1 MKKVFALLLTAA
13 LLLAAILVVT
23 LTAVG
28 FANRGKI
35 IDAQGAELTYET
47 DGQTFHLA
55 LSFESQGGAPFFG
68 QPLFTVEVREDE
80 TRGQMTSSRV
90 FVDNGGGVD
99 KKNEFLALVDH
110 YEVTT
115 TPCDGITLLQIDE
128 TCIPTNSNAAIE
140 AIPSYHTEQLK
151 EGEGDV
157 IWMIYLKNGDTLR
170 LHPAVFR
177 GKRNRRYTDRARFY
191 GDAPVATGREV
202 AAGQPVAYS
211 VEISRDEAPWLWQG
225 RVKLDAEREGEGCCE
240 VEPMPAAHIGHFAYV
255 PPFSPALAPVA
266 DNTGKAGELQRNNP
280 VLQHISKYRPYDGS
294 PMEGA
299 LLVHF
304 PLDKHTL
311 LLDFRDNA
319 ATLDRIV
326 SITKAIMADSTSAVK
341 IIQIVGLASVDGPMR
356 HNIALAGRR
365 VKVLKDYVQGKVATP
380 DSLYET
386 VNGGE
391 GWPQLRRSIAAGSS
405 PWRDRLLS
413 IIDNEPNADRREQMI
428 KRLDG
433 RRAYRWLKDSVLGDQ
448 RNSGYMRI
456 YYDYK
461 PDTVAAVINRATE
474 LLGQGRADEARRMLL
489 TVSRDERSHN
499 ALGVACYMTGR
510 RDEAIG
516 WLRRAADKGNAD
528 ARENLRQYEA
538 IRKAEELNK

>member
-1 MKKVFALLLTAA
+1 MDRRNIKRDLTARVVLSIALLLFYNSVVAA
-13 LLLAAILVVT
+13 SPLLPQVSLPT
-23 LTAVG
+23 GEGRGGAVG
-28 FANRGKI
+28 FE
-35 IDAQGAELTYET
+35 GASQDSARLRLTFT
-47 DGQTFHLA
+47 
-55 LSFESQGGAPFFG
+55 LSEA
-68 QPLFTVEVREDE
+68 D
-80 TRGQMTSSRV
+80 RV
-90 FVDNGGGVD
+90 GSDYSVWATPRLTNGR
-99 KKNEFLALVDH
+99 
-110 YEVTT
+110 
-115 TPCDGITLLQIDE
+115 
-128 TCIPTNSNAAIE
+128 
-140 AIPSYHTEQLK
+140 
-151 EGEGDV
+151 
-157 IWMIYLKNGDTLR
+157 GDTLR
-170 LHPAVFR
+170 LEPAVFR
-177 GKRNRRYTDRARFY
+177 GKRNARKADRARYF
-191 GDAPVATGREV
+191 GEAVPQAPAGREV
-202 AAGQPVAYS
+202 PADGRVDYD
-211 VEISRDEAPWLWQG
+211 ITLSRADAPWLWQG
-225 RVKLDAEREGEGCCE
+225 RISIDADREQEGCCE
-240 VEPMPAAHIGHFAYV
+240 VEPLPAAHIGRFAYV

-413 IIDNEPNADRREQMI
+413 IIDNEPNADRRERLI

-433 RRAYRWLKDSVLGDQ
+433 GRAYRWLKDSVLGDQ